1 MLRVFRDSDGEWW
14 AEHALIGAL
23 DVYEPLTSEAQ
34 RVSSIDEFDD
44 EVADRLAVLL
54 HVEPGDHI
62 KGVGRRLSSDTF
74 WLFSEGEDSWLLT
87 ADTATKM

>member
-1 MLRVFRDSDGEWW
+1 MLKVFRDNDGEWW
-14 AEHALIGAL
+14 AEPFLVGAL

-62 KGVGRRLSSDTF
+62 EGVGRRLSPYTF
-74 WLFSEGEDSWLLT
+74 WLFNKGEDSWLLT
-87 ADTATKM
+87 ADTAMKT